1 MSTQNAYQAIEM
13 TIKGH
18 VATILLNR
26 PATLNAFSTKMRT
39 ELLDAFTVADNNDEV
54 RVVVFGSTGKA
65 FSSGADLTEGV
76 GAQKTIEDQ
85 IMREY
90 APILDKMASLKKP
103 VIAAVPGVMAGIGAA
118 FAMNSDLIMMADTGS
133 MLMAFTNIGLVPDGG
148 ASWML
153 LRHLGYQR
161 AFQLVV
167 EGGRLSAHDCL
178 EAGIVNKLVPA
189 DQLMDEVQSW
199 AEELAQR
206 APVALRESK
215 QLLRNAAALTYSQT
229 VALEAKTQNIC
240 IATQDAAEAVQ
251 AFMEKRPA
259 VFKGK

>member
-1 MSTQNAYQAIEM
+1 MSADSEYQAIDVS
-13 TIKGH
+13 TKGH

-26 PATLNAFSTKMRT
+26 PDTLNAFSVKMRA
-39 ELLDAFTVADNNDEV
+39 ELLDAFAKADDNEDV

-65 FSSGADLTEGV
+65 FSSGADLAEGV
-76 GAQKTIEDQ
+76 GGQKTVEDQ
-85 IMREY
+85 IMLEY
-90 APILDKMASLKKP
+90 APILEKMANLKKP

-118 FAMNSDLIMMADTGS
+118 FAMNSDLVVMADTGS

-161 AFQLVV
+161 AFQLIV

-178 EAGIVNKLVPA
+178 EAGIANKLVPA
-189 DQLMDEVQSW
+189 DQLMEEVQNW
-199 AEELAQR
+199 AGELAQR
-206 APVALRESK
+206 APIALREAK
-215 QLLRNAAALTYSQT
+215 QLLRNAAALSYNET
-229 VALEAKTQNIC
+229 VALEARTQNTC
-240 IATQDAAEAVQ
+240 IATQDAAEAVR

-259 VFKGK
+259 AFTGK